1 MKKIITLSSLFFL
14 LFLSAPVS
22 AQDLPPIF
30 DTYVDDETPP
40 PAPITGLLPL
50 GIAVGAYLGFKKLK

>member
-14 LFLSAPVS
+14 LLLSAPTF
-22 AQDLPPIF
+22 AQDLPPVF
-30 DTYVDDETPP
+30 DDSVNDETP

-50 GIAVGAYLGFKKLK
+50 GLAVGAYLGFKKLK